1 MKSENVKMARDFPF
15 QFFSRME
22 LPIDTPANRSTF
34 SLWVITLCVGL
45 YVYGRI
51 DQKLS
56 DIAFATS
63 MINLKTNQSRQ
74 YEYLIVS
81 PEDTPFSTTMNLY
94 GDLGWEIAF
103 ARRAASGRGYT
114 QKVRYKLIKKNS
126 VEKK

>member
-1 MKSENVKMARDFPF
+1 MKSENVKTDRDFPF
-15 QFFSRME
+15 RFFSRME
-22 LPIDTPANRSTF
+22 IPIDTTANRSTF
-34 SLWVITLCVGL
+34 ALWVITLCVGL

-63 MINLKTNQSRQ
+63 MLNLKTNQSRQ

-81 PEDTPFSTTMNLY
+81 PEDTSFSTTMDLY

-103 ARRAASGRGYT
+103 ARRATSGRGYA
-114 QKVRYKLIKKNS
+114 QKVRYELILKKTR
-126 VEKK
+126 